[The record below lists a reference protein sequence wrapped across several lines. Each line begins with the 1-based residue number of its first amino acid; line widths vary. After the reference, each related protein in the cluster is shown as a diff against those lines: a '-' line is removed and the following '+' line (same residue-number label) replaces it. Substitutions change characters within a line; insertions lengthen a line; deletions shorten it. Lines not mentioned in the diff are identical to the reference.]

1 TNAMKELTS
10 EEVTQLDRIE
20 QVQNRMVDIKVKLAL
35 EGIDDMNTI
44 RSDQEYRTLENE
56 YNELLA
62 LLPS

>member
-1 TNAMKELTS
+1 MKELTS